1 MLAFVRV
8 QSITP
13 PGFSKNHPRTRN
25 QYQHTYY
32 YVDPVE
38 SRALSPPADF
48 RANSASR
55 RLRGATGASPPL
67 ITGFADATR
76 RTVGRDDDDAAA
88 EADKVFATS
97 FVDSDLRRDNPCC
110 RSSSRLNLA
119 SSSSDNFL
127 STGARSARSI
137 AGQGSKG
144 PRTNRPRGS
153 SANTCFRT
161 RASSSV
167 TSSSSSS

>member
-38 SRALSPPADF
+38 SRALSPPALF
-48 RANSASR
+48 RASSANR
-55 RLRGATGASPPL
+55 RLRGATGASPL
-67 ITGFADATR
+67 LMTGFADATR
-76 RTVGRDDDDAAA
+76 RTAGREEDAAAA
-88 EADKVFATS
+88 EADKVLATS
-97 FVDSDLRRDNPCC
+97 FVDKDLRLDKPCC

-127 STGARSARSI
+127 STGARSAL
-137 AGQGSKG
+137 
-144 PRTNRPRGS
+144 
-153 SANTCFRT
+153 
-161 RASSSV
+161 
-167 TSSSSSS
+167 